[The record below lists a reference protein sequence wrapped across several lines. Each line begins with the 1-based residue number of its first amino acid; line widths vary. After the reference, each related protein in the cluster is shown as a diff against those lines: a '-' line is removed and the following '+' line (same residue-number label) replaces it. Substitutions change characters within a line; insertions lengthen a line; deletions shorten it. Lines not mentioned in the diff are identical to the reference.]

1 MLRLQLR
8 STNFPGEY
16 GPKAMS
22 QMLSNLRQWVK
33 KRETPMA
40 RAVYNVG
47 MWSRKASV
55 PVIPGVHAGLYH
67 LHQLGAN
74 SFSSLTRTLWYTPL
88 FQSRLEKP
96 APGLYLYGG
105 MPVVMGK
112 LKMTLGQNCRVAG
125 MMTISGR
132 TSPDFSPELVV
143 GDNVDL
149 GWGSSIAVG
158 RRIVI
163 GNNVRL
169 APGIL
174 LLGYPGHPLD
184 AEARARGDADT
195 DEQVGDIIL
204 EDDVWLASRVIVSA
218 GVKIGRGTIVAA
230 GSVVTRDLPPYSL
243 AAGAPAVVKK
253 SLQPSES

>member
-1 MLRLQLR
+1 
-8 STNFPGEY
+8 
-16 GPKAMS
+16 MS

-40 RAVYNVG
+40 RMVYNVG

-55 PVIPGVHAGLYH
+55 PVIPGLHNGLYH
-67 LHQLGAN
+67 LHQFGAN
-74 SFSSLTRTLWYTPL
+74 SIAAATRTLWYTPL

-96 APGLYLYGG
+96 APGLHLYGG
-105 MPVVMGK
+105 MPLVLGK
-112 LKMTLGQNCRVAG
+112 LKMTLGRDCRVAG

-132 TSPDFSPELVV
+132 TSADISPELIV

-158 RRIVI
+158 SRIVI

-169 APGIL
+169 AQGIL
-174 LLGYPGHPLD
+174 LMGYPGHPLD

-195 DEQVGDIIL
+195 IDQIGDIVL
-204 EDDVWLASRVIVSA
+204 EEDVWLASRVIVSA
-218 GVKIGRGTIVAA
+218 GVTIGRGTIVAA
-230 GSVVTRDLPPYSL
+230 GSVVTKDLPPYSL
-243 AAGAPAVVKK
+243 AAGAPAVVKR
-253 SLQPSES
+253 SLKNC